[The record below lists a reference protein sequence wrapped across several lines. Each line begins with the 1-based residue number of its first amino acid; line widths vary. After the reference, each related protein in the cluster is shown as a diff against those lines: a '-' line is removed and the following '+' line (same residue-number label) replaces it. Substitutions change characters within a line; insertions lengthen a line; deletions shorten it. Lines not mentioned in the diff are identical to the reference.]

1 MFTHISLS
9 KSKLDAIG
17 RSQAIIEFDPEGR
30 IVSANQ
36 NFLDV
41 LGYTLA
47 EITGKHHSLFVP
59 AEEVNTPAYK
69 EFWRDLAA
77 GKWSSREFRRVAKGG
92 RDVWIQASYNPII
105 GRGGRV
111 TGVIKVAADITAA
124 KRNALETAS
133 KLSAI
138 NRSNAIIEFEPDGT
152 IVEANENFL
161 KTVGYR
167 LDEIKGR
174 HHSMFMPPEGAK
186 SADYRA
192 FWENLRQ
199 GKFQAG
205 DFHRLGKGGV
215 DVYIAASYNPVF
227 DEAGRVVKVIKF
239 AVDRTESV
247 RQRMAREEIQ
257 RQIVAELANIAGEVD
272 IANEQI
278 REVSAAST
286 NTSDNVQTVAAAS
299 EELVASI
306 AEISRQVN
314 QASGISAQAAEEAAQ
329 SRQIMEG
336 LNANSQKIG
345 EVLELIE
352 AIAGQ
357 TNLLAL
363 NATIEAAR
371 AGEAGKGFAVVAS
384 EVKNLASQTSKAT
397 EDIAAQIASVQS
409 SADRAG
415 EAIGSI
421 LATIESIRTISSTIA
436 AAVEEQTAVT
446 RDISHNM
453 QAASTGVQ
461 SITSSMGDIS
471 NSSERI
477 AQATSEVRE
486 MSRRIA

>member
-1 MFTHISLS
+1 MLTHISLS
-9 KSKLDAIG
+9 RSKLDAIG
-17 RSQAIIEFDPEGR
+17 RSQAVIEFDVEGR
-30 IVSANQ
+30 IVTANQ

-41 LGYTLA
+41 MGYTLT
-47 EITGKHHSLFVP
+47 EIAGKHHSLFVP
-59 AEEVNTPAYK
+59 ADEVNTPAYRA
-69 EFWRDLAA
+69 FWQDLAA
-77 GKWSSREFRRVAKGG
+77 GKWSSREFRRIAKGG

-105 GRGGRV
+105 GRGGKV
-111 TGVIKVAADITAA
+111 TGVIKVASDITAA
-124 KRNALETAS
+124 KREALETGS

-138 NRSNAIIEFEPDGT
+138 NRANAIIEFEPDGT
-152 IVEANENFL
+152 IVDANENFL
-161 KTVGYR
+161 SALGYR

-174 HHSMFMPPEGAK
+174 HHSMFMAAEEVK
-186 SADYRA
+186 SPAYRT
-192 FWENLRQ
+192 FWEDLRQ
-199 GKFQAG
+199 GRFQAG
-205 DFHRLGKGGV
+205 DFHRLGKGGK
-215 DVYIAASYNPVF
+215 DVFIAASYNPVF
-227 DEAGRVVKVIKF
+227 DEAGHVVKVIKF
-239 AVDRTESV
+239 AVDRTEAV

-257 RQIVAELANIAGEVD
+257 RQIVAELENVAAAVDVAND
-272 IANEQI
+272 QI
-278 REVSAAST
+278 REVSAASN

-336 LNANSQKIG
+336 LTANSQKIG

-415 EAIGSI
+415 NAIGSI
-421 LATIESIRTISSTIA
+421 LETIEGIRTISSTIA
-436 AAVEEQTAVT
+436 AAVEQQTSVT

-461 SITSSMGDIS
+461 SITASMADIS
-471 NSSERI
+471 GSSQRI
-477 AQATSEVRE
+477 AQATTEVRE

>member
-1 MFTHISLS
+1 MLTHISLS
-9 KSKLDAIG
+9 KMKLDAIG
-17 RSQAIIEFDPEGR
+17 RSQAIIEFDVEGR
-30 IVSANQ
+30 IVTANQ

-41 LGYTLA
+41 MGYTLP
-47 EITGKHHSLFVP
+47 EIAGKHHSLFVP
-59 AEEVNTPAYK
+59 AEEVNSPAYK

-92 RDVWIQASYNPII
+92 RDIWIQASYNPII
-105 GRGGRV
+105 GRGGKV

-124 KRNALETAS
+124 KRSALETGS
-133 KLSAI
+133 RLTAI

-161 KTVGYR
+161 NTVGYR

-174 HHSMFMPPEGAK
+174 HHSMFMPEDEAK
-186 SADYRA
+186 STEYRA
-192 FWENLRQ
+192 FWDSLRN
-199 GKFQAG
+199 GRFQSG
-205 DFHRLGKGGV
+205 EFHRIGKGGR
-215 DVYIAASYNPVF
+215 DVFIVASYNPVM
-227 DEAGRVVKVIKF
+227 DERGKVVKVIKF
-239 AVDRTESV
+239 ATDQTEAV
-247 RQRMAREEIQ
+247 RQRRDREEIQ
-257 RQIVAELANIAGEVD
+257 RQMRVELSSVADAVKAANI
-272 IANEQI
+272 QI
-278 REVSAAST
+278 QEVSAASSG
-286 NTSDNVQTVAAAS
+286 TSDNVQTVAAAS

-384 EVKNLASQTSKAT
+384 EVKSLAAQTSKAT

-409 SADRAG
+409 SANRAG
-415 EAIGSI
+415 DAIGSI
-421 LATIESIRTISSTIA
+421 LATIESIRAISSTIA

-453 QAASTGVQ
+453 HAASTGVR

-471 NSSERI
+471 SSSERI
-477 AQATSEVRE
+477 AQAAVEVQE
-486 MSRRIA
+486 MSRKIA